1 MAETYQL
8 FAFPA
13 QAAARRGEWNDV
25 AAVLDWLGSADWS
38 CRPINAYGRVR
49 RAEPHKLSLFALL
62 ILFDIACHAARNLH
76 HPSDYNK
83 YSFRMSDLNCRTL
96 GCQPS
101 LRPRKRD
108 HPAGVGYRN
117 YFPVF
122 NSHAHAAACSQVKV
136 ERVIKITSV
145 EFSKRIQSKRALNR

>member
-8 FAFPA
+8 FAFPT

-25 AAVLDWLGSADWS
+25 AAVLDWLGSADLS
-38 CRPINAYGRVR
+38 CRPINAYGPER
-49 RAEPHKLSLFALL
+49 RAEPHKLGLFILL

-76 HPSDYNK
+76 HKSDYNK
-83 YSFRMSDLNCRTL
+83 NSFRTSDLNCRTVRWK
-96 GCQPS
+96 PS
-101 LRPRKRD
+101 FCPRTGD

-122 NSHAHAAACSQVKV
+122 NNHAHAAACSQVKV
-136 ERVIKITSV
+136 EVMIKTTSV
-145 EFSKRIQSKRALNR
+145 VFSQRIQS